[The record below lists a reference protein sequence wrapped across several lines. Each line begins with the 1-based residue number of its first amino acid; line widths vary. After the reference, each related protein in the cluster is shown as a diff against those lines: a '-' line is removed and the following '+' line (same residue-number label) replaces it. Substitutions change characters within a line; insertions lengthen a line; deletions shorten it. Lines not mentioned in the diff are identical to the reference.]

1 MIRSMTGFGD
11 ASAGAGGV
19 SYTLELRSLNNKF
32 FKLSCRLPEEL
43 LGLEAELESYL
54 RKRVARGSFGLN
66 LKMRLDGESAASRI
80 NEDALMAYLGHL
92 EVVREKVHEQSMH
105 IDLTQLLAMPGVM
118 QPAQDAE
125 AMLKVARPVVTTLLD
140 GALAKL
146 LSMRTTEGA
155 ALATDL
161 SGLLNVILEKV
172 EVVAERSPRV
182 VDEYHDKLRARVDEL
197 MAKAQ
202 LKVNETDLI
211 REVAVFADR
220 ADIAEELTRMR
231 GHVAQFRE
239 VLASDEDAPAGR
251 TLDFLAQEMLREA
264 NTMGSKCND
273 AQISRCV
280 VELKSTIDRI
290 KEQVQ
295 NVE

>member
-11 ASAGAGGV
+11 AAAATDGV
-19 SYTLELRSLNNKF
+19 SYAIELRSLNNKF
-32 FKLSCRLPEEL
+32 FKLACRMPEEL
-43 LGLEAELESYL
+43 SGLEAQLEAHL

-66 LKMRLDGESAASRI
+66 LRTKIDDDRAASAI
-80 NEDALMAYLGHL
+80 NEEALMAYLGHL
-92 EVVREKVHEQSMH
+92 EVVREKVHDQSMH
-105 IDLTQLLAMPGVM
+105 IDLTQLLALPGVM
-118 QPAQDAE
+118 QPAVDTHNAI
-125 AMLKVARPVVTTLLD
+125 ASARPVTLGLLD
-140 GALAKL
+140 EALAKL
-146 LSMRTTEGA
+146 LAMRETEGK
-155 ALATDL
+155 ALAEDL
-161 SGLLNVILEKV
+161 SGLLQTILSKV
-172 EVVAERSPRV
+172 EAIAERSPVV

-202 LKVNETDLI
+202 LQLNEADLI

-220 ADIAEELTRMR
+220 ADIAEELTRLR
-231 GHVAQFRE
+231 GHVDQFQE
-239 VLASDEDAPAGR
+239 VLASTDDAPAGR

-264 NTMGSKCND
+264 NTIGSKCND
-273 AQISRCV
+273 AQISRGV

>member
-66 LKMRLDGESAASRI
+66 LKMRLDGEGAASKI

-92 EVVREKVHEQSMH
+92 EVVREKVHDQSMH

-125 AMLKVARPVVTTLLD
+125 AMLKTARPVVMKLLD

-161 SGLLNVILEKV
+161 SGLLGVILEKV

-239 VLASDEDAPAGR
+239 VIAADDDAPAGR